1 LTSSFGKTAIGALIA
16 GKTNK
21 AELANPAMAS
31 LNPKALSLMVF
42 LPSVVLLS
50 LMFA

>member
-1 LTSSFGKTAIGALIA
+1 MGALTA

-21 AELANPAMAS
+21 AVLASPAMAS

-42 LPSVVLLS
+42 LPSLVLLS